1 MNQQSE
7 DATDKVMKT
16 FRADLHVHSRHSNK
30 PTYWA
35 LRKFN
40 CPESYSSPE
49 VIYQTARKHG
59 MDYVTITDHNSIAGA
74 LEIAHLPGAFVSSEV
89 TCYFP
94 EDGCKLH
101 VVVLNVSEESFRE
114 ILELR
119 KNVYELVA
127 YLHRH
132 GIPHF
137 VAHPLYAQNDRLSAD
152 HLEKMLLLFQV
163 FEVKNGARARRYGT
177 FLENLLESLTPGTI
191 ENLAERHGIEPV
203 GETPWIKGSVGGSD
217 DHGGLFIAGAHTAVS
232 GAETLAGFL
241 EAVAGR
247 RSVAAGEDGDPLTLA
262 HSLYAITHSF
272 YRQRLG
278 SGTAASMPFIK
289 ALLDRFFSSGSER
302 APFTERLRLFVRK
315 NLPDVSDRGSTG
327 NFEEILDK
335 EAKRLFKD
343 AGFLKRLNA
352 ESRNRKIFSVTS
364 YLANRMIYIYTER
377 LTRIS
382 FNTGFFEMINS
393 LGTIGLVHFLI
404 SPYYLSFHHQHRGKD
419 LMAELE
425 KRFSLNRKAGKK
437 DKIALFT
444 DTLHEING
452 VAITIRRLIDIARS
466 RGVELT
472 VITSSPN
479 PTGYSEGVMNFRSVG
494 DFVLPEYPDLRLHFP
509 PLLDVI
515 DYFEREGFT
524 RIHVSTPGTVGL
536 LALFIS
542 RLMAIPIA
550 GTYHTDIPQYVR
562 SLTSDEML
570 ENTAWQFMIWFYGRM
585 DEVMVPSA
593 GTRRQLIEKGLPE
606 EKTRPLP
613 RWVDVRRFS
622 PQRRDPR
629 LWDRHGAP
637 DGFKFLYVGR
647 VSREK
652 NLELLAD
659 AFMELAASRGPLH
672 LVIVGDGPYRKELQ
686 EKLKGYPAIFTGF
699 LEGDDLA
706 AAYASSDA
714 FVFPSAT
721 DTFGNVVLEAQASG
735 LPVIV
740 SDQGGPMELMRNGVT
755 GLVVEAHNREALRDA
770 MSSLLHNP
778 EMLTAMKANA
788 RLFAEQGDAAM
799 TDACGTILR
808 PMASNE

>member
-1 MNQQSE
+1 
-7 DATDKVMKT
+7 MKT

-49 VIYQTARKHG
+49 FIYHAARKQG
-59 MDYVTITDHNSIAGA
+59 MDYVTITDHNSINGA
-74 LEIAHLPGAFVSSEV
+74 LEIAHLPGTFVSSEV

-114 ILELR
+114 IQGLR

-127 YLHRH
+127 YLHRS

-163 FEVKNGARARRYGT
+163 FEVKNGARSARYGS
-177 FLENLLESLTPGTI
+177 FQEMLLDGLTREKI
-191 ENLAERHGIEPV
+191 EALADRHGFAPV
-203 GETPWIKGSVGGSD
+203 GDTPWIKGRVGGSD
-217 DHGGLFIAGAHTAVS
+217 DHGGLFIAGAHTV
-232 GAETLAGFL
+232 
-241 EAVAGR
+241 VAGGSTLTEFLSAVTER
-247 RSVAAGEDGDPLTLA
+247 RSAAAGEDGDPLTLA

-272 YRQRLG
+272 YRQRIG
-278 SGTAASMPFIK
+278 SGTSSSMPFIK
-289 ALLDRFFSSGSER
+289 ALLDRFFSDGTER
-302 APFTERLRLFVRK
+302 TPFIDRLRLFVRK
-315 NLPDVSDRGSTG
+315 NLPELPERGNNG
-327 NFEEILDK
+327 NFEETLDK
-335 EAKRLFKD
+335 EARRLLKD
-343 AGFLKRLNA
+343 AGFLEKLGT

-364 YLANRMIYIYTER
+364 YLANRMIYLYTER

-382 FNTGFFEMINS
+382 FNSGFFELVNS

-404 SPYYLSFHHQHRGKD
+404 SPYYLSFHHQHRGKE

-425 KRFSLNRKAGKK
+425 LRFHINRNGEKK
-437 DKIALFT
+437 EKIALFT

-452 VAITIRRLIDIARS
+452 VAITIRRLIDMARTQ
-466 RGVELT
+466 GVELT
-472 VITSSPN
+472 VITASPD
-479 PTGYSEGVMNFRSVG
+479 PTGYCDGVMNFRSVG

-509 PLLDVI
+509 PILDII
-515 DYFEREGFT
+515 DYFEREGFS

-536 LALFIS
+536 LALLIS
-542 RLMAIPIA
+542 RLMDIPIA

-562 SLTSDEML
+562 SLTSDETL
-570 ENTAWQFMIWFYGRM
+570 ENAAWQFMIWFYGRM

-593 GTRRQLIEKGLPE
+593 STRRQLIERGLPA

-622 PQRRDPR
+622 PDRRER
-629 LWDRHGAP
+629 GFWVRRGVAE
-637 DGFKFLYVGR
+637 GFKFLYVGR
-647 VSREK
+647 VSKEK
-652 NLELLAD
+652 NLDLLAD
-659 AFMELAASRGPLH
+659 AFMELCDGRSPLQ
-672 LVIVGDGPYRKELQ
+672 LVIVGDGPYNKELQ
-686 EKLKGYPAIFTGF
+686 NKLRGYPAIFTGF
-699 LEGDDLA
+699 LEGDTLA
-706 AAYASSDA
+706 AAYASSDV
-714 FVFPSAT
+714 FVFPSTT

-740 SDQGGPMELMRNGVT
+740 TDQGGPRELMRDGFT
-755 GLVVEAHNREALRDA
+755 GLVVMADCRQSLRDA
-770 MSSLLHNP
+770 MSSLLRNP
-778 EMLTAMKANA
+778 ALLAEMSTNA
-788 RLFAEQGDAAM
+788 RIFTEQGDAAM
-799 TDACGTILR
+799 TDACGTILHPR
-808 PMASNE
+808 AVNA